1 MQKDGMLLLHQ
12 RCKLRIEK
20 KIANGELRRMT
31 TKYTGD
37 QADMQRTQEPL
48 SNKEESDKLRML
60 CQMACQITG
69 GYGRLVCH
77 QEP

>member
-1 MQKDGMLLLHQ
+1 
-12 RCKLRIEK
+12 
-20 KIANGELRRMT
+20 MT